1 MMGMMPIPLS
11 TRVTWETTTLEL
23 VCEEKQVEVT
33 GYAPTLSSQR
43 VDESLGRLVVVH
55 LV

>member
-23 VCEEKQVEVT
+23 VCEEKQAEVT
-33 GYAPTLSSQR
+33 LPPY
-43 VDESLGRLVVVH
+43 LVNVPMSH
-55 LV
+55 WAG